1 MKRIFCIIA
10 LSLMLVTAASAAAP
24 SAIPEVAV
32 ALSQTSFSA
41 PGPVDVTITV
51 TAPQDMPGPCALYD
65 PDGVRIAGFGTPTL
79 SAGESAA
86 WSGTWQVTQAQ
97 LDEGKIVF
105 GMVFDTLDEEGAVV
119 RNQQFYG
126 VSVSFTGDAPQSA
139 DVPAS
144 SESLPLRATITFS
157 RSSFIYPCPVG
168 VTITVTATQD
178 MPGPCTLYDPNGVR
192 IAEFGTPTLSAG
204 ESAVWTGAWQVTQAQ
219 LDAGELVFA
228 VVWFEPDGNG
238 ASVMKQQAYRAP
250 LPRFDT
256 DSFFRQ
262 RAADPQAR
270 TMQLL
275 TAVTRL
281 HMTQA
286 QAPAVN

>member
-41 PGPVDVTITV
+41 PG
-51 TAPQDMPGPCALYD
+51 
-65 PDGVRIAGFGTPTL
+65 
-79 SAGESAA
+79 
-86 WSGTWQVTQAQ
+86 
-97 LDEGKIVF
+97 
-105 GMVFDTLDEEGAVV
+105 
-119 RNQQFYG
+119 
-126 VSVSFTGDAPQSA
+126 
-139 DVPAS
+139 
-144 SESLPLRATITFS
+144 
-157 RSSFIYPCPVG
+157 PVG